1 MSFTYDRL
9 ILVTVHF
16 FFFCWI
22 RFVCIYARIA
32 VFLYCYRLSVDRYL
46 YMTLWSLIADWW
58 SVMVQSTKR
67 RVSIISTAIVPTS
80 GYLIIA
86 SYLGTRVQ
94 PFLHLSN

>member
-1 MSFTYDRL
+1 VSFTYDRL
-9 ILVTVHF
+9 ILVTVL
-16 FFFCWI
+16 FFFCCI

-32 VFLYCYRLSVDRYL
+32 VFLYCYRLSVDKDL